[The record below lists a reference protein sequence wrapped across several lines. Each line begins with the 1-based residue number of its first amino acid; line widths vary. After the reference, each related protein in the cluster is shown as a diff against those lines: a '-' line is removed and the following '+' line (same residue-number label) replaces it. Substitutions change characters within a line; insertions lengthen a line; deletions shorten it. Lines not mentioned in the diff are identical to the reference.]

1 MKTIYK
7 NAVIYTAADVQSQV
21 EAMIVEDGQIIWVG
35 QEADIPPV
43 DGKVI
48 NLEGKTVIPGLIEA
62 HIHPIMLAQ
71 LLKQVVCLPPVIHS
85 IEELIEVMKQYDPSA
100 KGCYEG
106 WGYDEGK
113 LAEKRSIVRSDL
125 DRVSTELPVVVMRTC
140 AHIISVNSKALEIA
154 GITKDTPNPPGGEI
168 DRDETGEPTGI
179 LRENARNLV
188 LKHIKPD
195 TEQEIIEKLVKLS
208 NTLSSYG
215 ITTITEMMAT
225 EEPFDYLTIYQHAQQ
240 KGFKQRVANYY
251 HFESIQRKN
260 PLNLVSTNTANDT
273 YIAGIK
279 LFADGSI
286 SGKTALVHE
295 PFLKS
300 NQTGIDMTSP
310 EEILAA
316 ARKAEEHGVQLAIHA
331 MGDKAIEQIVNTCSQ
346 LTPWLTDGPSVRIEH
361 ATMISDEVLKKAVD
375 WGIGLVPQPIF
386 LFCEI
391 ESYLSN
397 LGLKKSQTL
406 YGLRSFLD
414 AGAATAI
421 TSDAPA
427 TSWAEAVNPFISMQV
442 AVTRKAYD
450 GTDLGQSERITT
462 AEALQLYTKHA
473 QTLTRTDCIGQL
485 REGYAADFVILE
497 EDLMNIP
504 ADQLMHIKPLATYIK
519 GEKVFERIQAAT
531 GVGNEI

>member
-7 NAVIYTAADVQSQV
+7 NAVIYTTADTQAKA
-21 EAMIVEDGQIIWVG
+21 EAMIVEDGQIIWIG
-35 QEADIPPV
+35 QESDLPSV
-43 DGKVI
+43 DGSIVD
-48 NLEGKTVIPGLIEA
+48 LEGQTVIPGLIEA

-71 LLKQVVCLPPVIHS
+71 LLEQVVCLPPVIHS
-85 IEELIEVMKQYDPSA
+85 IEELVEVMKQYDPSA

-113 LAEKRSIVRSDL
+113 LAEKRSIVRIDL

-179 LRENARNLV
+179 LRENAKNLV

-195 TEQEIIEKLVKLS
+195 TEQEIIEKLLKLS
-208 NTLSSYG
+208 QTLSSYG
-215 ITTITEMMAT
+215 ITTITEMLGT
-225 EEPFDYLTIYQHAQQ
+225 EEPFDYYTIYKHAQQ
-240 KGFKQRVANYY
+240 QGFKQRVANYY
-251 HFESIQRKN
+251 HYESIQRKN
-260 PLNLVSTNTANDT
+260 PLNPDSTNPANDT

-286 SGKTALVHE
+286 SGKTALVYE
-295 PFLKS
+295 PFLNS
-300 NQTGIDMTSP
+300 NQTGIDMISP

-316 ARKAEEHGVQLAIHA
+316 AKEAQAHGVQLAIHA
-331 MGDKAIEQIVNTCSQ
+331 MGDKAIEKIVDTCSQ

-361 ATMISDEVLKKAVD
+361 ATMISDDVLKKAVD

-391 ESYLSN
+391 ESYLAN
-397 LGLKKSQTL
+397 LGLEKSQTL
-406 YGLRSFLD
+406 YGLRTFLD

-427 TSWAEAVNPFISMQV
+427 TSWAESVNPFVSMQV
-442 AVTRKAYD
+442 AVTRTAFD
-450 GTDLGQSERITT
+450 GTDLGQAERITT
-462 AEALQLYTKHA
+462 AEALELYTKHA
-473 QTLTRTDCIGQL
+473 QALTRTDRIGQL
-485 REGYAADFVILE
+485 KEGYAADFVILE
-497 EDLMNIP
+497 EDLMNVP

-519 GEKVFERIQAAT
+519 GEKVFERQQTAT
-531 GVGNEI
+531 GHEM